1 MFRFWEYFK
10 GRINRLV
17 IDGMWNE
24 RERVNL
30 KLIIFLTV
38 RVIGRMEFF
47 EDRKIVGGVVWGEE

>member
-24 RERVNL
+24 RERVNS
-30 KLIIFLTV
+30 KLTIVLTA
-38 RVIGRMEFF
+38 RVTGRMEFP
-47 EDRKIVGGVVWGEE
+47 EDRKIVGGAVWGEE